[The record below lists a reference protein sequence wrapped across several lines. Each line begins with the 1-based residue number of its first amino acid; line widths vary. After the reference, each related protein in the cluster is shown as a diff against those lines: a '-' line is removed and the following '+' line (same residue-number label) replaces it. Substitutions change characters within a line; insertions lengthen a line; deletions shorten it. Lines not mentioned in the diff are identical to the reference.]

1 MLIKCCSRIIEYAG
15 VLLSQRSQEFV
26 ASYKASLIFRNV
38 LEWCQDRE
46 ALMGLPEIMFA
57 TTFTGFSAI
66 LATHRWTSGGYP
78 MDESL
83 IHIIAI
89 AVSECVCLVPQM

>member
-1 MLIKCCSRIIEYAG
+1 M
-15 VLLSQRSQEFV
+15 LSQRFQEFV
-26 ASYKASLIFRNV
+26 TSYKASLNLMNV
-38 LEWCQDRE
+38 FEWCQDGE

-57 TTFTGFSAI
+57 TNFTGFSAV
-66 LATHRWTSGGYP
+66 LARHP

-89 AVSECVCLVPQM
+89 AVSDCVCLVPQM